1 MTAIRSHNRT
11 NFGSQLLS
19 ELRDQ
24 QQTQT
29 AKLGGENP
37 TQKTEG
43 VSFLDHLESGIKG
56 VNANQKM
63 ADKAATD
70 LATGKSQNIHETML
84 ASSQAEITFNLMV
97 QVRNKALQ
105 AYQEVMRMP
114 V

>member
-1 MTAIRSHNRT
+1 MTTINTRSS
-11 NFGSQLLS
+11 FGSDLLS
-19 ELRDQ
+19 ELRELK
-24 QQTQT
+24 QTT
-29 AKLGGENP
+29 KSNDS
-37 TQKTEG
+37 KTEAKEQST
-43 VSFLDHLESGIKG
+43 SFMDHLQESVKT
-56 VNANQKM
+56 VNEQQKF